1 MTRRQQASPDATT
14 LTTLRIEGDV
24 AHLIDL
30 AAPLEEAA
38 NARGIFN
45 VFDDGGYRTLLLV
58 TMFGLTKP
66 LGRLGNDALTADG
79 RHVELKTINLITTSG
94 TVRTN
99 YPGVTTEHSLTP
111 ENIARYRGA
120 ALWLIGVFMGNE
132 PLEVWEIPSRELEP
146 YYQAWERKI
155 AAKGI
160 SGGER
165 AHINNPKIP
174 FGFVAAH
181 GFRHPIVR
189 NDGVARPKP
198 GRYRALPHIG
208 GSGKGDE

>member
-1 MTRRQQASPDATT
+1 VVTFPRVFKVRN
-14 LTTLRIEGDV
+14 LRILKGV
-24 AHLIDL
+24 YKV
-30 AAPLEEAA
+30 AA

-66 LGRLGNDALTADG
+66 LGRLGNDAQTADG
-79 RHVELKTINLITTSG
+79 RHIELKTINLITTSG
-94 TVRTN
+94 TLRTT

-120 ALWLIGVFMGNE
+120 ALWLIGVFRSNE
-132 PLEVWEIPSRELEP
+132 PLEVWEIPSGKLEP
-146 YYQAWERKI
+146 YYQMWERKI
-155 AAKGI
+155 AAKGV

-181 GFRHPIVR
+181 GFRHPVVK
-189 NDGVARPKP
+189 NDHVARPKP
-198 GRYRALPHIG
+198 GSYRALASVGPFSEDG
-208 GSGKGDE
+208 E